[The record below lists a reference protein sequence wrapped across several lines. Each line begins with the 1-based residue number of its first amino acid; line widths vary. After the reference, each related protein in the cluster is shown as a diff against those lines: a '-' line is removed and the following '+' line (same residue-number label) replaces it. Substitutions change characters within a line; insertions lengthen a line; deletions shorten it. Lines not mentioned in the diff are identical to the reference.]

1 MEVGMRKALVV
12 LFLAVSPV
20 MFSLPVFAQDTAKM
34 DPKMHEQMMQAGEG
48 KAAAMG
54 DDEMMMC
61 RAKMMGKCPMH
72 EMMVKSATGR
82 VMTATND
89 GGVVVLVGNRL
100 MKFDKTLGLI
110 KEVEIKQDIEGMQ
123 KMMMQMC
130 ENCPMCQKMKGGCM
144 KQGSKDK
151 PAEAEMKAN

>member
-1 MEVGMRKALVV
+1 MRTVIVV
-12 LFLAVSPV
+12 LFLAISLV

-34 DPKMHEQMMQAGEG
+34 DPKMHEQMMQAPEG

-54 DDEMMMC
+54 DDEMMM
-61 RAKMMGKCPMH
+61 RHGKMKKGMCPMH
-72 EMMVKSATGR
+72 EMMMKSFAGK

-89 GGVVVLVGNRL
+89 GGVVVLIGNRL

-110 KEVEIKQDIEGMQ
+110 KEVEIKQDMEGMQ

-130 ENCPMCQKMKGGCM
+130 ENCPMCRKMKDGCM
-144 KQGSKDK
+144 KQGLKEK